1 MFQKIRIFF
10 RYTIAWIV
18 VIGCIGL
25 IGFILYPLLSEKYN
39 SMALRGNQAY
49 TWWYTIKR
57 WYPLEIER
65 NRETL
70 SGEIRMPTAGKTK
83 LDAIEKITQKNI
95 NEKTVNFFQVFKEAF
110 STNTNKETVIYKQDE
125 MGTYRGQ

>member
-1 MFQKIRIFF
+1 
-10 RYTIAWIV
+10 
-18 VIGCIGL
+18 
-25 IGFILYPLLSEKYN
+25 
-39 SMALRGNQAY
+39 
-49 TWWYTIKR
+49 
-57 WYPLEIER
+57 
-65 NRETL
+65 
-70 SGEIRMPTAGKTK
+70 MPTAGKTK